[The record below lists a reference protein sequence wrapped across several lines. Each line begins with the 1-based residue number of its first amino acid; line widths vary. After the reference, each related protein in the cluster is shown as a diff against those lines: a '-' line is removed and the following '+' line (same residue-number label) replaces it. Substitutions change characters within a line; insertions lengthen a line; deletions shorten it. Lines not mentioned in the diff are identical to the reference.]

1 MSVGYKYFKD
11 PEGRYQEQL
20 WQFKN
25 WHKIGWIPIILVL
38 LYIRSWDSTVTEV
51 KVRVETYDGCVT
63 FWYEKSRVKNPTEV
77 VCNRVTNQLMGL
89 NIKEVSVTVA

>member
-1 MSVGYKYFKD
+1 
-11 PEGRYQEQL
+11 
-20 WQFKN
+20 
-25 WHKIGWIPIILVL
+25 
-38 LYIRSWDSTVTEV
+38 VTEV

-63 FWYEKSRVKNPTEV
+63 FWYEKSRVKNPTEI

>member
-1 MSVGYKYFKD
+1 M
-11 PEGRYQEQL
+11 
-20 WQFKN
+20 
-25 WHKIGWIPIILVL
+25 
-38 LYIRSWDSTVTEV
+38 TEV
-51 KVRVETYDGCVT
+51 KVRVETNDGCVT

>member
-1 MSVGYKYFKD
+1 MQPIVKLAQDPLMSATCWFTLHSLT
-11 PEGRYQEQL
+11 Q
-20 WQFKN
+20 
-25 WHKIGWIPIILVL
+25 IP
-38 LYIRSWDSTVTEV
+38 TMTEV

>member
-1 MSVGYKYFKD
+1 MQPIVKLAQD
-11 PEGRYQEQL
+11 PLISATCWFTLHSLAQ
-20 WQFKN
+20 
-25 WHKIGWIPIILVL
+25 IP
-38 LYIRSWDSTVTEV
+38 TMTEV

>member
-1 MSVGYKYFKD
+1 MYKNSCANCETGILECQGPTWWGSIHSVRKF
-11 PEGRYQEQL
+11 
-20 WQFKN
+20 
-25 WHKIGWIPIILVL
+25 
-38 LYIRSWDSTVTEV
+38 TMTEV

-77 VCNRVTNQLMGL
+77 VCNRVTEQLMGL

>member
-1 MSVGYKYFKD
+1 MPVREVAQDLTKPPRGEID
-11 PEGRYQEQL
+11 
-20 WQFKN
+20 
-25 WHKIGWIPIILVL
+25 
-38 LYIRSWDSTVTEV
+38 YIRSWDSTVTEV

>member
-1 MSVGYKYFKD
+1 MQPVVKLAQDPLCLPTWWDIIHSVRKF
-11 PEGRYQEQL
+11 
-20 WQFKN
+20 
-25 WHKIGWIPIILVL
+25 
-38 LYIRSWDSTVTEV
+38 TVTEV

>member
-1 MSVGYKYFKD
+1 MQPIVKLAQD
-11 PEGRYQEQL
+11 PLISATCWFTLHSLTQS
-20 WQFKN
+20 
-25 WHKIGWIPIILVL
+25 P
-38 LYIRSWDSTVTEV
+38 TMTEV